1 MNLKS
6 ILSYS
11 FQSFYLA
18 GSFLLLFIFLPT
30 FYNLSIGIPL
40 SVIGLV
46 ILTSRLFDVIS
57 DFLIGYLSEKR
68 IISGR
73 SKKNQ
78 ILLGIIV
85 FIFSLFGLYV
95 IQSDN
100 IYSFIF
106 FYNLALV
113 SYSIAIIPYDSIV
126 IDQKKI
132 LKKRFHL
139 AAIKEIFAIL
149 GVLSALIIPT
159 VISKLQGVDL
169 LNPNVIKISGLI
181 FIILAITGGL
191 IFYLFYDDE
200 LNYKSNEI
208 SWEQLKSFIEKNK
221 RIVSFSHITFFNLL
235 ANNFTANLF
244 IIFVSEYLGLTEYAG
259 YLLILYFLITLIST
273 PFWYLYGRK
282 FSNMFLLQFGTSLT
296 IFGFLFVIFTNS
308 NSWQIY
314 LFVILITGI
323 GIGIDLI
330 IPQIELADI
339 LDQNN
344 DNRLSQIFTSFFS
357 IIKKAAIGIAAG
369 IALTGYGYL
378 QSINFSL
385 HPNIPNIM
393 IFYFFI
399 PLIIKLFVLLLV
411 MRYRSKFHV
420 SIRE

>member
-200 LNYKSNEI
+200 QNYKSNEI
-208 SWEQLKSFIEKNK
+208 SWDQLKSFIEKNK
-221 RIVSFSHITFFNLL
+221 RIISFSYITFFNLL

-399 PLIIKLFVLLLV
+399 PLIIKVFVLLLV

>member
-30 FYNLSIGIPL
+30 FYNLSIGISL

-46 ILTSRLFDVIS
+46 ILISRIFDVIS
-57 DFLIGYLSEKR
+57 DFLIGYFTEKR

-73 SKKNQ
+73 SRKNQ
-78 ILLGIIV
+78 ILFGIIV

-95 IQSDN
+95 LQSSN
-100 IYSFIF
+100 IYYFIF
-106 FYNLALV
+106 YYNLALI

-132 LKKRFHL
+132 LKKRFRL
-139 AAIKEIFAIL
+139 AAVKEVFAIL

-159 VISKLQGVDL
+159 AISNFKEVEL
-169 LNPNVIKISGLI
+169 LNPDVIKISGLI
-181 FIILAITGGL
+181 FISFSIIGGL
-191 IFYLFYDDE
+191 VFYLFYDDE
-200 LNYKSNEI
+200 LNFKSNEI
-208 SWEQLKSFIEKNK
+208 SLKNLKNFTKKNK
-221 RIVSFSHITFFNLL
+221 KIISFSYITFFNLL

-244 IIFVSEYLGLTEYAG
+244 IIFVSEYLGLSEYAG

-273 PFWYLYGRK
+273 PFWYFFGKK
-282 FSNMFLLQFGTSLT
+282 FSNMFLLQFGTSIT
-296 IFGFLFVIFTNS
+296 IFGFLFVMFTSSDN
-308 NSWQIY
+308 WQIY
-314 LFVILITGI
+314 LFVIFITGI

-339 LDQNN
+339 LDQDNK
-344 DNRLSQIFTSFFS
+344 NRLSQIFTSFFS
-357 IIKKAAIGIAAG
+357 IIRKAAIGIAAG

-378 QSINFSL
+378 QEINFII
-385 HPNIPNIM
+385 HQNIPNIM

-399 PLIIKLFVLLLV
+399 PITIKLFVLILV

>member
-1 MNLKS
+1 ML
-6 ILSYS
+6 
-11 FQSFYLA
+11 FQ
-18 GSFLLLFIFLPT
+18 T
-30 FYNLSIGIPL
+30 
-40 SVIGLV
+40 
-46 ILTSRLFDVIS
+46 
-57 DFLIGYLSEKR
+57 FLIGYLSEKR

-191 IFYLFYDDE
+191 IFYLFYDNE

-208 SWEQLKSFIEKNK
+208 SWTQLKSFIEKK
-221 RIVSFSHITFFNLL
+221 QKDFIFFLHN
-235 ANNFTANLF
+235 
-244 IIFVSEYLGLTEYAG
+244 IF
-259 YLLILYFLITLIST
+259 
-273 PFWYLYGRK
+273 
-282 FSNMFLLQFGTSLT
+282 
-296 IFGFLFVIFTNS
+296 
-308 NSWQIY
+308 
-314 LFVILITGI
+314 
-323 GIGIDLI
+323 
-330 IPQIELADI
+330 
-339 LDQNN
+339 
-344 DNRLSQIFTSFFS
+344 
-357 IIKKAAIGIAAG
+357 
-369 IALTGYGYL
+369 
-378 QSINFSL
+378 
-385 HPNIPNIM
+385 
-393 IFYFFI
+393 
-399 PLIIKLFVLLLV
+399 
-411 MRYRSKFHV
+411 
-420 SIRE
+420 

>member
-208 SWEQLKSFIEKNK
+208 SWTQLKSFIEKNK
-221 RIVSFSHITFFNLL
+221 RIVSFSYITFFNLL

>member
-208 SWEQLKSFIEKNK
+208 SWTQLKSFIEKNK
-221 RIVSFSHITFFNLL
+221 KILSFSYITFFNLL

>member
-30 FYNLSIGIPL
+30 FYNLSIGISL

-46 ILTSRLFDVIS
+46 ILISRIFDVIS
-57 DFLIGYLSEKR
+57 DFLIGYLTEKR

-73 SKKNQ
+73 SRKNQ
-78 ILLGIIV
+78 ILFGIIV

-95 IQSDN
+95 LQSSN
-100 IYSFIF
+100 IYYFIF
-106 FYNLALV
+106 YYNLALI

-132 LKKRFHL
+132 SKKRFRL
-139 AAIKEIFAIL
+139 AAVKEVFAIL

-159 VISKLQGVDL
+159 TISNFKEVEL
-169 LNPNVIKISGLI
+169 LNPDVIKISGLI
-181 FIILAITGGL
+181 FISFSIIGGL
-191 IFYLFYDDE
+191 VFYLFYDDE
-200 LNYKSNEI
+200 LNFKSNEI
-208 SWEQLKSFIEKNK
+208 SLKNLKNFTKKNK
-221 RIVSFSHITFFNLL
+221 KIISFSYITFFNLL

-244 IIFVSEYLGLTEYAG
+244 IIFVSEYLGLSEYAG

-273 PFWYLYGRK
+273 PFWYFFGKK
-282 FSNMFLLQFGTSLT
+282 FSNMFLLQFGTSIT
-296 IFGFLFVIFTNS
+296 IFGFLFVMFTSSDN
-308 NSWQIY
+308 WQIY
-314 LFVILITGI
+314 LFVIFITGI

-339 LDQNN
+339 LDQDNK
-344 DNRLSQIFTSFFS
+344 NRLSQIFTSFFS
-357 IIKKAAIGIAAG
+357 IIRKAAIGIAAG

-378 QSINFSL
+378 QEINFII
-385 HPNIPNIM
+385 HQNIPNIM

-399 PLIIKLFVLLLV
+399 PLTIKLFVLILV

>member
-85 FIFSLFGLYV
+85 FIFSLFVLYV
-95 IQSDN
+95 ILLDN

-169 LNPNVIKISGLI
+169 LNPDVIKLSGLI

-208 SWEQLKSFIEKNK
+208 SWVQLKSFIEKNK
-221 RIVSFSHITFFNLL
+221 KIVSFSYITFFNLL

-314 LFVILITGI
+314 LLVILITGI

-399 PLIIKLFVLLLV
+399 LLIIKLFVLLLV
-411 MRYRSKFHV
+411 MRYRSKFHA

>member
-30 FYNLSIGIPL
+30 FYNLSIGISL

-46 ILTSRLFDVIS
+46 ILISRIFDVIS
-57 DFLIGYLSEKR
+57 DFLIGYLTEKR

-73 SKKNQ
+73 SRKNQ
-78 ILLGIIV
+78 ILFGIIV

-95 IQSDN
+95 LQSSN
-100 IYSFIF
+100 IYYFIF
-106 FYNLALV
+106 YYNLALI

-132 LKKRFHL
+132 SKKRFRL
-139 AAIKEIFAIL
+139 AAVKEVFAIL

-159 VISKLQGVDL
+159 AISNFKEVEL
-169 LNPNVIKISGLI
+169 LNPDVIKISGLI
-181 FIILAITGGL
+181 FISFSIIGGL
-191 IFYLFYDDE
+191 VFYLFYDDE
-200 LNYKSNEI
+200 LNFKSNEI
-208 SWEQLKSFIEKNK
+208 SLKNLKNFTKKNK
-221 RIVSFSHITFFNLL
+221 KIISFSYITFFNLL

-244 IIFVSEYLGLTEYAG
+244 IIFVSEYLGLSEYAG

-273 PFWYLYGRK
+273 PFWYFFGKK
-282 FSNMFLLQFGTSLT
+282 FSNMFLLQFGTSIT
-296 IFGFLFVIFTNS
+296 IFGFLFVMFTSSDN
-308 NSWQIY
+308 WQIY
-314 LFVILITGI
+314 LFVIFITGI

-339 LDQNN
+339 LDQDNK
-344 DNRLSQIFTSFFS
+344 NRLSQIFTSFFS
-357 IIKKAAIGIAAG
+357 IIRKAAIGIAAG

-378 QSINFSL
+378 QEINFII
-385 HPNIPNIM
+385 HQNIPNIM

-399 PLIIKLFVLLLV
+399 PITIKLFVLILV